1 MLQLHT
7 NEDELES
14 VKNTPKIEYDAADV
28 AKASA
33 SEVFLESPARFVAN
47 SIQSEYNSLF
57 NSSKQL
63 SKEEIP
69 DYLRNKFPNG
79 GSQNSVE
86 LYDDLYKQHKNNEQ
100 VLQNIKNNYS
110 TKSAAIGASFVAG
123 VLDPVGIV
131 AGGVVGKVLTEA
143 ETVYNLT
150 SMMGR
155 AGIGNALTKGVGVSA
170 ASGAAFMTP
179 TALSSY
185 EFRKNVG
192 DDPRPMEIL
201 TDIGSGAIFG
211 GTIHAGIN
219 AFKYFKPFS
228 YDTVSSISNLAN
240 KTVQKGKKFS
250 ADMLIRAGIRKSVE
264 EAESAGVYSD
274 IEASTEKT
282 DQSDVYKNTESNSE
296 KIDRIL
302 LSKKNQYYLHE
313 FFKNKPA
320 SLDEETFLNLKS
332 QFDSNLDQGELLK
345 KIDDINS
352 SYKREREKFQEIVNS
367 YKNKTELEGAFKK
380 RYETN
385 TLKLTKKIEKLDELI
400 KDTDIKSKINEESY
414 QKNNFY
420 SELRDVI
427 NTTKKHINVRTEE
440 EIARHLSFTSVEE
453 LSSLIDSLNAHPFS
467 RTISQQK
474 TIERFLK
481 TDNYENVIV
490 DEEKEKL
497 LQDFLNLKNK
507 KTEQNLNEKN
517 KLISKNIKKREKTLN
532 DLINL
537 ENIKEKDIEKQYLEQ
552 KNKNLLEKIYDSTLT
567 QAQRELIVDMLN
579 IEKIKAHND
588 LMIRAR
594 DEVEPISYQDIKA
607 ESDKINS
614 IENSPDLYPRESD
627 AGLTD
632 YNDSSR
638 VANEKQ
644 EQPVETN
651 SKYEMA
657 EEIFN
662 KQIMDQSLPPEMV
675 DYLSESVESE
685 NAADEEAVNSID
697 EAIDNTFNCIIGKL

>member
-14 VKNTPKIEYDAADV
+14 VKNTQKIEYDAADV

-33 SEVFLESPARFVAN
+33 SEVFLESPARFITN
-47 SIQSEYNSLF
+47 SLNEQYNSLF

-69 DYLRNKFPNG
+69 DYLHNKFPNG

-110 TKSAAIGASFVAG
+110 TKSAAIGASLIAG
-123 VLDPVGIV
+123 ALDPVGII
-131 AGGVVGKVLTEA
+131 AGGVAGKLLTEA

-155 AGIGNALTKGVGVSA
+155 AGISERLTQGVANTAGSVGAFSA
-170 ASGAAFMTP
+170 PAAVT
-179 TALSSY
+179 SY

-201 TDIGSGAIFG
+201 TDIGSGALFG

-228 YDTVSSISNLAN
+228 YDTVSSISNLAS
-240 KTVQKGKKFS
+240 KTIQKGKKFS

-264 EAESAGVYSD
+264 EAEKAGVYSD
-274 IEASTEKT
+274 IEASTDNLESKINKAKSAFSEIKT
-282 DQSDVYKNTESNSE
+282 DEPSFYKDLKEAVEVTKNIPEKRTEQEN
-296 KIDRIL
+296 
-302 LSKKNQYYLHE
+302 
-313 FFKNKPA
+313 A
-320 SLDEETFLNLKS
+320 ALDSFNAIP
-332 QFDSNLDQGELLK
+332 QFSELLDAVNTHVNERTVEQSK
-345 KIDDINS
+345 IINDFIKNEDFETQAIQKNIDDID
-352 SYKREREKFQEIVNS
+352 KRIS
-367 YKNKTELEGAFKK
+367 
-380 RYETN
+380 
-385 TLKLTKKIEKLDELI
+385 KIELSKDE
-400 KDTDIKSKINEESY
+400 NM
-414 QKNNFY
+414 
-420 SELRDVI
+420 
-427 NTTKKHINVRTEE
+427 
-440 EIARHLSFTSVEE
+440 
-453 LSSLIDSLNAHPFS
+453 
-467 RTISQQK
+467 
-474 TIERFLK
+474 IE
-481 TDNYENVIV
+481 
-490 DEEKEKL
+490 
-497 LQDFLNLKNK
+497 
-507 KTEQNLNEKN
+507 EKN
-517 KLISKNIKKREKTLN
+517 KLIEQRKSIEQ
-532 DLINL
+532 
-537 ENIKEKDIEKQYLEQ
+537 IKESKKSYRKITTEQ
-552 KNKNLLEKIYDSTLT
+552 RKALLNLLD
-567 QAQRELIVDMLN
+567 A
-579 IEKIKAHND
+579 EKIKSHND

-594 DEVEPISYQDIKA
+594 DEVETISYQDIKA

-614 IENSPDLYPRESD
+614 IENSPDLYHRESD
-627 AGLTD
+627 AALTD

-644 EQPVETN
+644 EQQVDAN

-662 KQIMDQSLPPEMV
+662 KQIIDESLSPEMV

-697 EAIDNTFNCIIGKL
+697 EAIDNTFNCIREK